1 MRHLGTLIT
10 AIVVA
15 PLAWIL
21 LAIGQQRSVAAFS
34 GDLQPAE
41 FVQPLLVLAAAG
53 LLLGVL
59 GTLRFSPLGAMAIGI
74 VYILSNTMLLV
85 SPSTVTRVFTDDL
98 NVAGQHIDLVAPIRT
113 GTTMV
118 LGVLLLV
125 GATSMQRWRR
135 WPRPAD
141 DAAPGTAAEDRPV
154 GVDGLGLNAPQ
165 QDTEPELSVRYATS
179 GEPYA
184 TSRPGTSAS
193 DPRYGW

>member
-15 PLAWIL
+15 PLAWVL

-41 FVQPLLVLAAAG
+41 FVRPLLVLAAAG

-59 GTLRFSPLGAMAIGI
+59 GTLRFSPLGAMTIGI
-74 VYILSNTMLLV
+74 VYIFSNTLLLV

-98 NVAGQHIDLVAPIRT
+98 YVAGRHIDLAAPIRT
-113 GTTMV
+113 GTTMT

-135 WPRPAD
+135 WPQPARD
-141 DAAPGTAAEDRPV
+141 GAPETAAENRPI
-154 GVDGLGLNAPQ
+154 GVDGLGLTTPQ

-179 GEPYA
+179 SEPYA
-184 TSRPGTSAS
+184 TSRRGTSAS
-193 DPRYGW
+193 DAPNGW

>member
-10 AIVVA
+10 AIIVA
-15 PLAWIL
+15 PLAWVL

-41 FVQPLLVLAAAG
+41 FVRPLLVLAAAG

-74 VYILSNTMLLV
+74 VYIFSNTMLLA
-85 SPSTVTRVFTDDL
+85 SPSTVMRVFTDDL
-98 NVAGQHIDLVAPIRT
+98 HVAGRHIDLTAPIRT

-125 GATSMQRWRR
+125 GATSVQRWRR
-135 WPRPAD
+135 WPRPAGD
-141 DAAPGTAAEDRPV
+141 GAPATGVEDRPL
-154 GVDGLGLNAPQ
+154 GVDGLGLDIPQ
-165 QDTEPELSVRYATS
+165 QDTEPEPSVRYVTS
-179 GEPYA
+179 PDPYA
-184 TSRPGTSAS
+184 TSRRGTSAS
-193 DPRYGW
+193 DAPYGW